1 MTDWNNKEEVLEA
14 VREDGDALE
23 QASDEL
29 RADRE
34 KYLKQLKET
43 IANHNPEAM
52 FAEGFDDCLAGFDS
66 KGRAIYFAN
75 EIIGTL
81 MNRDDMSEEEAV
93 EFFNHNI
100 ECAYVGEFT
109 PIYMWEE

>member
-1 MTDWNNKEEVLEA
+1 MNKETEKELNNIIA
-14 VREDGDALE
+14 
-23 QASDEL
+23 EL

-34 KYLKQLKET
+34 KRLKVLKET

-81 MNRDDMSEEEAV
+81 VSRDDMSEEEAL
-93 EFFNHNI
+93 EFFDFNI

>member
-1 MTDWNNKEEVLEA
+1 MNKETEKELNNIVA
-14 VREDGDALE
+14 
-23 QASDEL
+23 EL

-34 KYLKQLKET
+34 KRLKELKET

-66 KGRAIYFAN
+66 KGRAIYFADH
-75 EIIGTL
+75 IIGTL
-81 MNRDDMSEEEAV
+81 MERDGMTEEEAL
-93 EFFNHNI
+93 EFFDFNI
-100 ECAYVGEFT
+100 EGAYVGEYT